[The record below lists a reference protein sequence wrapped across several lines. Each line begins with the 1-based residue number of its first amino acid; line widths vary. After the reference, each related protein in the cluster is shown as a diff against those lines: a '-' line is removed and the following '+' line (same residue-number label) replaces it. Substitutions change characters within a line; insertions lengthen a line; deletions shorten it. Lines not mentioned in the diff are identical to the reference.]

1 MTRRVLRRRPDP
13 MDATAALITQTA
25 NGSSIEKLADGQFRV
40 CDNEQRCML
49 TSSSCCCTAKSPG
62 YAISTVI
69 TAVTANRPFRYQF
82 TRDESTGA

>member
-49 TSSSCCCTAKSPG
+49 TSSLSGAEGLIRSMDQG
-62 YAISTVI
+62 YGFPYSSNVRRL
-69 TAVTANRPFRYQF
+69 AV
-82 TRDESTGA
+82 

>member
-49 TSSSCCCTAKSPG
+49 TSSLSSAEGLIRSMDQG
-62 YAISTVI
+62 YGFPYSSNVRRVA
-69 TAVTANRPFRYQF
+69 A
-82 TRDESTGA
+82 

>member
-40 CDNEQRCML
+40 CDNRRRCML
-49 TSSSCCCTAKSPG
+49 TSSLSSAEGLIRSMDQG
-62 YAISTVI
+62 YGFPYSSNVRRV
-69 TAVTANRPFRYQF
+69 AV
-82 TRDESTGA
+82 

>member
-40 CDNEQRCML
+40 CDNKRRCML
-49 TSSSCCCTAKSPG
+49 TSSLSSAEGLIRSMDQG
-62 YAISTVI
+62 YGFPYSSNVRRV
-69 TAVTANRPFRYQF
+69 AV
-82 TRDESTGA
+82 